1 MEARSRV
8 RIKDLALGL
17 WTPGGSGGNATRRK
31 EEIDETVDQRLRKLR
46 QKIESGRRRDGRR
59 SVETMATRIGHLL
72 HRAPGASTPV
82 PDDDHDANPRG
93 ATDADAAPSTPPHG
107 AGRTVQ
113 LGDLVVVYEGFNRQK
128 AVTVTEK
135 GCYQNRYGNFHHR
148 EWVGKPYG
156 SKVYGKGDAGFVWLL
171 APTPELWTKV
181 LPHRTQILYLPD
193 ISLVCHALE
202 LKPGSV
208 VLESGTGSGSLTHS
222 LIRAVAPTGHVYT
235 FEFNRVRA
243 EAASAEIVD
252 HGLADFCTVTHRD
265 IEANGFPG
273 ELEDRCDAAFL
284 DLPGPW
290 KCIPSVAKCLR
301 PDGVVCSFSPC
312 IEQVQRCCEALE
324 ANGFGDCQTVELLGR
339 EYDVEARELQRDLAL
354 AQPKLSSRWK
364 REAKEKARRKRKHVD
379 GGDGDGDGD
388 RGGDVQLEPK
398 PVVVA
403 HPRQEAQHHTGY
415 LTFARLSPL
424 VTGEMI
430 DAARAAGGG
439 GTRRRG
445 GGGYDEDELSE

>member
-1 MEARSRV
+1 
-8 RIKDLALGL
+8 
-17 WTPGGSGGNATRRK
+17 
-31 EEIDETVDQRLRKLR
+31 
-46 QKIESGRRRDGRR
+46 
-59 SVETMATRIGHLL
+59 MATRIGHLL

-82 PDDDHDANPRG
+82 PDDDDDDPNPRG

-107 AGRTVQ
+107 AGRRSDSATSWWCTHGIQ
-113 LGDLVVVYEGFNRQK
+113 PAEGR
-128 AVTVTEK
+128 ASPRRDATRT
-135 GCYQNRYGNFHHR
+135 GTATSSHR

-181 LPHRTQILYLPD
+181 LPIARRSSTSPT
-193 ISLVCHALE
+193 SRWCATRWSSS
-202 LKPGSV
+202 PARSC
-208 VLESGTGSGSLTHS
+208 LESGTGSGPLTHS
-222 LIRAVAPTGHVYT
+222 LILAVAPTGHVYT

-252 HGLADFCTVTHRD
+252 HGLAKFCTVTHRD
-265 IEANGFPG
+265 IEALGFPS

-339 EYDVEARELQRDLAL
+339 EYDVEARELQRDLAT

-379 GGDGDGDGD
+379 GGDGRRDGDGD
-388 RGGDVQLEPK
+388 AGDGGGVEPK

-415 LTFARLSPL
+415 LTFARLA
-424 VTGEMI
+424 VT
-430 DAARAAGGG
+430 
-439 GTRRRG
+439 
-445 GGGYDEDELSE
+445 

>member
-1 MEARSRV
+1 M
-8 RIKDLALGL
+8 
-17 WTPGGSGGNATRRK
+17 
-31 EEIDETVDQRLRKLR
+31 
-46 QKIESGRRRDGRR
+46 
-59 SVETMATRIGHLL
+59 
-72 HRAPGASTPV
+72 
-82 PDDDHDANPRG
+82 
-93 ATDADAAPSTPPHG
+93 
-107 AGRTVQ
+107 
-113 LGDLVVVYEGFNRQK
+113 VVYEGFNRQK

-156 SKVYGKGDAGFVWLL
+156 SKVYGRGDAGFVWLL

-252 HGLADFCTVTHRD
+252 HGLAKFCTVTHRD
-265 IEANGFPG
+265 IEALGFPS

-324 ANGFGDCQTVELLGR
+324 AEGFGDCQTVELLGESTTSR
-339 EYDVEARELQRDLAL
+339 RGSCRGTSSTT
-354 AQPKLSSRWK
+354 QPKLSSRWK

-379 GGDGDGDGD
+379 GGDGDGGMGWGRGRSRRRAQAGCHRAPEAGGAAPHGVPDVRQVVAGRDEGGD
-388 RGGDVQLEPK
+388 RRGESGGGRWDE
-398 PVVVA
+398 
-403 HPRQEAQHHTGY
+403 
-415 LTFARLSPL
+415 
-424 VTGEMI
+424 
-430 DAARAAGGG
+430 AAGGRG
-439 GTRRRG
+439 IRGRRAVGVKKVKSRESSHHRESNLSRTLRSSPRALGRG
-445 GGGYDEDELSE
+445 LASAPEFFRVAIEARRTPRERDCRDG

>member
-1 MEARSRV
+1 M
-8 RIKDLALGL
+8 
-17 WTPGGSGGNATRRK
+17 
-31 EEIDETVDQRLRKLR
+31 
-46 QKIESGRRRDGRR
+46 
-59 SVETMATRIGHLL
+59 TMATRIGHLL

-82 PDDDHDANPRG
+82 PDDDDDANPRG
-93 ATDADAAPSTPPHG
+93 ATDADAAPSTPPHD

-156 SKVYGKGDAGFVWLL
+156 SKVYGRGDAGFVWLL

-252 HGLADFCTVTHRD
+252 HGLAKFCTVTHRD
-265 IEANGFPG
+265 IEALGFPS

-339 EYDVEARELQRDLAL
+339 EYDVEARELQRDLWTT
-354 AQPKLSSRWK
+354 QPKLSSRWK

-379 GGDGDGDGD
+379 GGDGDGGDGD
-388 RGGDVQLEPK
+388 GDGDGDGGGVEPK

-415 LTFARLSPL
+415 LTFARLSPV
-424 VTGEMI
+424 VTREAI

-445 GGGYDEDELSE
+445 GGGYEDDELSE

>member
-1 MEARSRV
+1 M
-8 RIKDLALGL
+8 
-17 WTPGGSGGNATRRK
+17 GGGATGGG
-31 EEIDETVDQRLRKLR
+31 QL
-46 QKIESGRRRDGRR
+46 
-59 SVETMATRIGHLL
+59 TMATRIGHLL

-82 PDDDHDANPRG
+82 PDDDDGANPRG

-107 AGRTVQ
+107 AGRTVR

-208 VLESGTGSGSLTHS
+208 DLESGTGSGSLTHS

-312 IEQVQRCCEALE
+312 IEQVQRTCAALSAE
-324 ANGFGDCQTVELLGR
+324 NFTDIVTMECLLAEYQSAEMVHTTPELG
-339 EYDVEARELQRDLAL
+339 
-354 AQPKLSSRWK
+354 PPS
-364 REAKEKARRKRKHVD
+364 RKRKAPDADITAPAHVN
-379 GGDGDGDGD
+379 GNAHSVATTS
-388 RGGDVQLEPK
+388 RPTSESVLC
-398 PVVVA
+398 A
-403 HPRQEAQHHTGY
+403 HPVYPMRGHTAY
-415 LTFARLSPL
+415 LTFATAPRS
-424 VTGEMI
+424 T
-430 DAARAAGGG
+430 
-439 GTRRRG
+439 TT
-445 GGGYDEDELSE
+445 

>member
-1 MEARSRV
+1 M
-8 RIKDLALGL
+8 
-17 WTPGGSGGNATRRK
+17 GGGATGGG
-31 EEIDETVDQRLRKLR
+31 QL
-46 QKIESGRRRDGRR
+46 
-59 SVETMATRIGHLL
+59 TMATRIGHLL

-82 PDDDHDANPRG
+82 PDDDDDGANPRG
-93 ATDADAAPSTPPHG
+93 ATDADADAAPSTPPHG

-252 HGLADFCTVTHRD
+252 HGLAKFCTVTHRD
-265 IEANGFPG
+265 IEALGFPS

-339 EYDVEARELQRDLAL
+339 EYDVEARELQRDLAT

-388 RGGDVQLEPK
+388 GGGDVQLEPK